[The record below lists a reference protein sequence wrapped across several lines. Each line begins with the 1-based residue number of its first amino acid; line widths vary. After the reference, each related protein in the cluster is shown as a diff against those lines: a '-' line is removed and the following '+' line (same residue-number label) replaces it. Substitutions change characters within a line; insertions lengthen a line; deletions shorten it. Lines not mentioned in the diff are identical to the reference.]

1 MVRGQEGVRVK
12 VLNNGLN
19 VADMANVSPDH
30 AIAVDT
36 LLASRVEVVR
46 GASTLMHANASP
58 AGLLMSLMSVCQSIC
73 PMV

>member
-1 MVRGQEGVRVK
+1 MRVK